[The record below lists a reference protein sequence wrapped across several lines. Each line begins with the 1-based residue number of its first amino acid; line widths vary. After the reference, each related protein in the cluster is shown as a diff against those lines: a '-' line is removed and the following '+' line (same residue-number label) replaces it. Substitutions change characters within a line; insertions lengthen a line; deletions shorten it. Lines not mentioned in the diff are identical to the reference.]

1 MRTCNVRGDLLAVTD
16 ERGSVRRL
24 IDERRVAAVIDRL
37 AGFQVGSDWR
47 GLGSSEQSHEDGEEL
62 RLHDLEKRGL
72 DLQEVEFQGCLWEWE
87 RNVDRIC
94 YRRVVLL
101 EVVLSLRIYT

>member
-24 IDERRVAAVIDRL
+24 IDESRVAAVIDGL

-47 GLGSSEQSHEDGEEL
+47 SLSSSEQSHEDGEEL
-62 RLHDLEKRGL
+62 RLHDFEKREL
-72 DLQEVEFQGCLWEWE
+72 DLQEVEFEEVFGNGVGC
-87 RNVDRIC
+87 
-94 YRRVVLL
+94 
-101 EVVLSLRIYT
+101 